1 MKRKFRA
8 FTLVE
13 LLVVIAIIGIL
24 IALLLPA
31 VQAAREAAR
40 RMQCTN
46 NLAQL
51 GVALQN
57 YEAAHEVLPPGVVDS
72 TGPIYS
78 LPEGYHMSWIV
89 QILPFIEQGVAHKHI
104 DFGYGAYSRKNRRV
118 AEISIATLGC
128 PSTWG
133 GSPGA
138 AVNYAGCHHDVEK
151 QIDADDHGMFFLNSE
166 LRTQEVPDGA
176 SHTIFL
182 GEKLDDESNLGWMS
196 GTRSTL
202 RNTGVPING
211 TKMLSAQEGY
221 EVIDF
226 WDSAVESDYGMGG
239 MPEGEENRA
248 TPEDDLPIQVTETQ
262 RAAMK
267 YVGGFN
273 SYHPGVANFLFGD
286 GSVKPLTD
294 VMDFG
299 VYHNL
304 DTATTENCSSRID
317 SDEEATHEEIPPN
330 RLHRRLSAPVDRR
343 RGDLRGGHH
352 VGARHGT
359 RTQMERLGLLRAGR
373 AGVWNGHGVLFGD
386 VLWHPEPRFASGYC
400 RRCPVRSAHAR
411 PLGDSQL
418 PAGGTG
424 RRGRSGW
431 VCRCRPLSEAA
442 AHNGRSG

>member
-1 MKRKFRA
+1 VIHLRVLRRLRA

-89 QILPFIEQGVAHKHI
+89 QILPFMEQGVAHKHI
-104 DFGYGAYSRKNRRV
+104 DFDYGAYSRKNRRV
-118 AEISIATLGC
+118 AEIEMNVLRC
-128 PSTWG
+128 PSSVAG
-133 GSPGA
+133 GPGC
-138 AVNYAGCHHDVEK
+138 VEYAGCHHDVEK
-151 QIDADDHGMFFLNSE
+151 QIDAGDHGMFFLNSQ

-182 GEKLDDESNLGWMS
+182 GEKIGDESELGWMS

-211 TKMLSAQEGY
+211 TKMLSSGDGY

-226 WDSAVESDYGMGG
+226 WGDAVESDYGIGG
-239 MPEGEENRA
+239 MPEDEQNRA
-248 TPEDDLPIQVTETQ
+248 EPEDDLPIQVTDGQ
-262 RAAMK
+262 RSAMK

-273 SYHPGVANFLFGD
+273 SQHPSAANFLFGD
-286 GSVKPLTD
+286 GSVKPLAD

-299 VYHNL
+299 VYQQLGHRNDGKL
-304 DTATTENCSSRID
+304 LK
-317 SDEEATHEEIPPN
+317 SD
-330 RLHRRLSAPVDRR
+330 
-343 RGDLRGGHH
+343 
-352 VGARHGT
+352 
-359 RTQMERLGLLRAGR
+359 
-373 AGVWNGHGVLFGD
+373 
-386 VLWHPEPRFASGYC
+386 RF
-400 RRCPVRSAHAR
+400 
-411 PLGDSQL
+411 
-418 PAGGTG
+418 
-424 RRGRSGW
+424 
-431 VCRCRPLSEAA
+431 
-442 AHNGRSG
+442 